1 MILRYCLSTL
11 IIFAALTYKSA
22 AQGVFTINA
31 VKSVGNVDS
40 VSLIISGD
48 GLPVFS
54 TYTLE
59 NPKRIVVDISN
70 GRLPGGTVELTYS
83 NPIERIALQPD
94 FEQGHLLKLICEVKG
109 EYSYDARESS
119 NGIRL
124 SIKMKSKRAS
134 EAAAKSEEPA
144 WLSKRVSVDYE
155 DTPLGAALSLLAR
168 MNGFDV
174 VMGGLGEQ
182 HVTARLTDV
191 TVGDALNAILSVS
204 GYSYFT
210 AGDIVVVKPVSDEA
224 PGEMITKIFKLNYLD
239 ARQIEQQVKNMI
251 SSRGKVQVMAGGHNL
266 GGGTSGEFPSSIIT
280 VTDIPGIIP
289 LVEEFVNKIDQRPR
303 QVAISVKLIE
313 TNINDDESFGFDW
326 STSLTAKITNA
337 DGAGQSNAQTTEKLS
352 AFSALPIKAGSFT
365 YGTLT
370 ISEVSTLLEFLRAKG
385 ESRLLSSPSV
395 TTTDGKPAVID
406 VVTTIPIQTVNRFT
420 EGAAIQDIVTF
431 QYKDIGISLSVTPII
446 NDNGYI
452 TLKCE
457 PVVEEITGWVGP
469 ADNRQPIT
477 SKRSVK
483 TDVIVKSGETL
494 VIGGL
499 IKENLIESTRGI
511 WLLSDIPF
519 LGELFKHRTRQNSK
533 TDLMILIT
541 PTAIP

>member
-1 MILRYCLSTL
+1 MLFRYCIATL
-11 IIFAALTYKSA
+11 IIFAAMTSDSA
-22 AQGVFTINA
+22 AEDLFTIKA
-31 VKSVGNVDS
+31 VKSVDKIDS
-40 VSLIISGD
+40 TLLVITGD
-48 GLPVFS
+48 GIPAFE
-54 TYTLE
+54 TFTLD
-59 NPKRIVVDISN
+59 NPKRIVVKIEN
-70 GRLPGGTVELTYS
+70 GRLSETPVELTYS
-83 NPIERIALQPD
+83 DPIDRIVLQPD
-94 FEQGHLLKLICEVKG
+94 FQENHIINLICEIEG
-109 EYSYDARESS
+109 EYSYTAYEISD
-119 NGIRL
+119 GIKL
-124 SIKMKSKRAS
+124 SIKTTPDSMPGLSADTG
-134 EAAAKSEEPA
+134 EPL
-144 WLSKRVSVDYE
+144 WLRQIVSVDYE
-155 DTPLGAALSLLAR
+155 DTPLGSALSLLAR

-191 TVGDALNAILSVS
+191 SVGDVLDALLSVS

-210 AGDIVVVKPVSDEA
+210 VGDIVVVKPVSEEA
-224 PGEMITKIFKLNYLD
+224 PGEMITRVFKLNYLD
-239 ARQIEQQVKNMI
+239 ARQIEQQIKNMI
-251 SSRGKVQVMAGGHNL
+251 SSRGKVQVVVGGQNL
-266 GGGTSGEFPSSIIT
+266 SDETSSGFPANIIT

-289 LVEEFVNKIDQRPR
+289 LVEEFINTIDVKPV

-313 TNINDDESFGFDW
+313 TNVNEDESFGFDW
-326 STSLTAKITNA
+326 SKSLTAKITDA
-337 DGAGQSNAQTTEKLS
+337 DGAGQSNAQSPEKLS
-352 AFSALPIKAGSFT
+352 AFSTLPVKAGSFT

-370 ISEVSTLLEFLRAKG
+370 ISEVSALMEFLHSNG

-395 TTTDGKPAVID
+395 TTTDGRPAVID

-431 QYKDIGISLSVTPII
+431 QYKDIGISLSVTPIL
-446 NDNGYI
+446 NESGYI

-469 ADNRQPIT
+469 TDNRQPIT
-477 SKRSVK
+477 SKRSVQ

-499 IKENLIESTRGI
+499 MKENVIENTEGI

-519 LGELFKHRTRQNSK
+519 LGELFKHRTKQNSK

-541 PTAIP
+541 PTAIR